1 MNKPLNPHGVSAI
14 VQQGDDVEVRYS
26 DGKEPVLVVG
36 STTSKVLK
44 QIQTLKMRENPD
56 ARTI

>member
-1 MNKPLNPHGVSAI
+1 MKTELNPHGVSAI

-26 DGKEPVLVVG
+26 DGKKPVIITG

-44 QIQTLKMRENPD
+44 DIQAMKMRADNGG
-56 ARTI
+56 